1 MVMITIRRGA
11 DRGHVKRDWLE
22 SYHTFSFS
30 SYQDPNHNGFRAL
43 RVLNDD
49 VIAAGRG
56 FGAHAHRDMEILS
69 LVLDGQLKHK
79 DSMGNVQLM
88 GPNEIQKMSAG
99 SGVIHSEYNG
109 SEDATAHFL
118 QIWIQPEKTG
128 TPPSYEQYKFEPEE
142 KRGRWKMLAS
152 NKPEPG
158 AVSIRQDAHVYL
170 TELAAEGTLSKPLA
184 DGRAAWVHVVNGE
197 VRVNGETLGSG
208 DAAAVTGVNEVQ
220 LATGDKGAEVLLFD
234 LA

>member
-1 MVMITIRRGA
+1 MITVRRGA
-11 DRGHVKRDWLE
+11 DRGHVKHNWLE

-30 SYQDPNHNGFRAL
+30 SYQDPAHNGFRAL

-49 VIAAGRG
+49 VVAAGRG

-69 LVLDGQLKHK
+69 YVLDGKLKHK

-99 SGVIHSEYNG
+99 AGVIHSEFNG
-109 SEDATAHFL
+109 SEDASAHFL
-118 QIWIQPEKTG
+118 QIWIEPAKTG
-128 TPPSYEQYKFEPEE
+128 TPPTYEQYQFEPEE

-152 NKPEPG
+152 NRPEPG
-158 AVSIRQDAHVYL
+158 AVSIQQDAQVFL
-170 TELAAEGTLSKPLA
+170 TELAPKGAIAKALAEN
-184 DGRAAWVHVVNGE
+184 RAAWVHVVSGE
-197 VRVNGETLGSG
+197 VTVNGTALGSG
-208 DAAAVTGVNEVQ
+208 DAAAVTGEAEVQ
-220 LATGDKGAEVLLFD
+220 LAAGSEGVEVVFFD